1 MKSAGESW
9 TTFAHE
15 AACMPDD
22 VVLNK
27 AASLERCIKRIR
39 EVYGENDV
47 NLYQNLTAQESIL
60 LNLQRACEAAIDL
73 AMHVVRK
80 RRLGVPQDSR
90 DAFKILHDHGL
101 LDKESAESMKR
112 MVGFRNIAIHEYDAL
127 NLDIVKAIITHRLDE
142 ILTFGQTMIRLEL

>member
-1 MKSAGESW
+1 
-9 TTFAHE
+9 
-15 AACMPDD
+15 MPDD

-39 EVYGENDV
+39 AVYGENDA
-47 NLYQNLTAQESIL
+47 NLYKNLTAQESIL
-60 LNLQRACEAAIDL
+60 LNLQRACEVAIDL

-90 DAFKILHDHGL
+90 DAFKILQDHGL

-127 NLDIVKAIITHRLDE
+127 NLDIVRTIITQRLDE
-142 ILTFGQTMIRLEL
+142 ILGFGQIMLRLEL